1 MTNGCTARSKKKVRS
16 VTDPAQPLPAP
27 PSNSSDLSIDQEI
40 IAGLVTEGARVLD
53 LGCGDGLLLE
63 YLINNKNA
71 RGFGVEISTHGMHAC
86 IARGLP
92 VYHGDIDQGLSDHTD
107 GAFDYVILSQ
117 TIQAVRRPRFV
128 IREMLRV
135 GKKIIVS
142 FPNFGHWSIRAQLLV
157 SGRMPKTPMLPH
169 EWYNTPNVRMCS
181 ILDFQD
187 LCRQMEIHIIEQIP
201 LAAWGGLPRSPLKRH
216 LVKILPRAVANLLAP
231 VAVFLLEKGKK

>member
-1 MTNGCTARSKKKVRS
+1 MTESHES
-16 VTDPAQPLPAP
+16 SSAP
-27 PSNSSDLSIDQEI
+27 PARSSDLRIDQEV
-40 IAGLVTEGARVLD
+40 IAGLVGNGARVLD

-71 RGFGVEISTHGMHAC
+71 RGFGVEISTQGMHAC

-117 TIQAVRRPRFV
+117 TLQAVRRPRFV
-128 IREMLRV
+128 MREMLRV

-142 FPNFGHWSIRAQLLV
+142 FPNFGHWNIRLKLLV
-157 SGRMPKTPMLPH
+157 SGRMPKTPMLPY
-169 EWYNTPNVRMCS
+169 EWFNTPNIHMCS

-187 LCRQMEIHIIEQIP
+187 LCRQMGINIIEQIP

-216 LVKILPRAVANLLAP
+216 LVKILPRTVSNLLAP
-231 VAVFLLEKGKK
+231 VAVFLLEKGKG